1 LTESRRADIGV
12 PSFCRRAIP
21 KGFALWFF
29 LEEVDEKKMDKRVT
43 VVILAAGLGKRMRSG
58 KAKVLHEVLG
68 KPMVVYVVETARSVA
83 GDAVVVV
90 VGNQAEEVRRVV
102 ALAAPVA
109 FAHQEQQLGT
119 GHAVMCALP
128 RVPVECEQV
137 VVLCGDVPLVAGAT
151 LRAMIDDHV
160 RAGRDATLLAVD
172 LDRPFGYGRILLDER
187 QQVCGIV
194 EEADATDAQR
204 AITTINSGI
213 YCINRR
219 FLADVLPRLTRSNAQ
234 GEFYFTDIVRIGYEL
249 GRTIGICRGDDP
261 QEILG
266 INTPE
271 DLARVEAILD
281 ARRAATA

>member
-1 LTESRRADIGV
+1 
-12 PSFCRRAIP
+12 
-21 KGFALWFF
+21 
-29 LEEVDEKKMDKRVT
+29 MDKRVT
-43 VVILAAGLGKRMRSG
+43 VIILAAGLGKRMKSP

-68 KPMVVYVVETARSVA
+68 KPMVAYVLETARSVA

-102 ALAAPVA
+102 SRAAPVM

-119 GHAVMCALP
+119 GHAVMCARP

-137 VVLCGDVPLVAGAT
+137 VVLCGDVPLVAETT
-151 LRAMIDDHV
+151 LKAMIADHV
-160 RAGRDATLLAVD
+160 EARRDVTLLAVD
-172 LDRPFGYGRILLDER
+172 LDRPFGYGRILLDDR

-194 EEADATDAQR
+194 EEADTTDAQR

-219 FLADVLPRLTRSNAQ
+219 FLADALPRLTRSNAQ
-234 GEFYFTDIVRIGYEL
+234 GEFYFTDIVRIGYDL
-249 GRTIGICRGDDP
+249 GCTIGICRGNDP

-271 DLARVEAILD
+271 DLARVEAIMD
-281 ARRAATA
+281 ARRARTA